1 MTQPQAAAKPCQQ
14 EEWEKYR
21 KQYKQTNA
29 REIRQTNSPIPKRG
43 NPDNLWETEDNQKGM
58 CMSNDVGNILR
69 PTKKNI
75 RYDVSDE
82 NFEWLIKLMDMHET
96 DTPKITVFFRRV

>member
-1 MTQPQAAAKPCQQ
+1 
-14 EEWEKYR
+14 
-21 KQYKQTNA
+21 
-29 REIRQTNSPIPKRG
+29 
-43 NPDNLWETEDNQKGM
+43 
-58 CMSNDVGNILR
+58 MSLPGLRNVDIILR

-96 DTPKITVFFRRV
+96 DSPKITVFFRRV